1 MCEPFVGAWKLV
13 SSENFDAYMKELG
26 LQLRFSKSSRS
37 AVAEQVGRSH
47 QVSFGEGD
55 AQLWV
60 KLPGV
65 AMLIGKL
72 VPLYMNAQGVDL
84 ATRRLGGSAKPTVHI
99 SCDGDVITIETKS
112 AAASSAIS
120 FRLGQ
125 PFDETTADN
134 RKVKSL
140 ITLEGGALVHMQKW
154 DGKETTIRR
163 QVVGDTLRV
172 VCTMNAVVSTRVY
185 ERV

>member
-1 MCEPFVGAWKLV
+1 PDCREAAWR
-13 SSENFDAYMKELG
+13 SG
-26 LQLRFSKSSRS
+26 KSTARLS
-37 AVAEQVGRSH
+37 
-47 QVSFGEGD
+47 
-55 AQLWV
+55 
-60 KLPGV
+60 
-65 AMLIGKL
+65 
-72 VPLYMNAQGVDL
+72 GVDL

-172 VCTMNAVVSTRVY
+172 CTMNAVVSTRVY